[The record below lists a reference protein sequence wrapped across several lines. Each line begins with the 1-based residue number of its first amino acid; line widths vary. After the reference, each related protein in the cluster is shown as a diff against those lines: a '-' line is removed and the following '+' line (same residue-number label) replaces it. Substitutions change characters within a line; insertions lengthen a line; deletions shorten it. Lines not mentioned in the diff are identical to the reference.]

1 MSFATRWKVLSAVQK
16 GDWESK
22 LLLAAQLAVGV
33 VAVLG
38 VLGMVTLQPLFLLAF
53 ASTLGLMVL
62 GIVLFV
68 IVAVLSQRTLV
79 LEEYDA
85 KQIVF
90 REGDV
95 GRHLY
100 VIKSGS
106 VEIAVRKPDGTEQVV
121 RSLGAGEYFGEM
133 ALLGKA
139 PRNATARTVTGTQL
153 LKMNRGSFA
162 ALYTN
167 LPGLRDQFNKK
178 MEDRLHELEEQK

>member
-1 MSFATRWKVLSAVQK
+1 MSFAARWKILSSVQK

-22 LLLAAQLAVGV
+22 ALLVAQLVVGV

-38 VLGMVTLQPLFLLAF
+38 ILGMLTLQPLFLLAF

-62 GIVLFV
+62 GIVLFIV
-68 IVAVLSQRTLV
+68 VAVFSQRTMV

-85 KQIVF
+85 KETIF

-106 VEIAVRKPDGTEQVV
+106 VEIVVRKPDGGEQVV

-133 ALLGKA
+133 ALLGRA
-139 PRNATARTVTGTQL
+139 PRNATARTSSATQL
-153 LKMNRGSFA
+153 LKMNRTSFA
-162 ALYTN
+162 TLYTN

-178 MEDRLHELEEQK
+178 MEDRLHELEAKK

>member
-1 MSFATRWKVLSAVQK
+1 MSFGTRWKVLSNVGK

-22 LLLAAQLAVGV
+22 LLLVAQVAVGL

-38 VLGMVTLQPLFLLAF
+38 VLGMFTLQPLWLLAF
-53 ASTLGLMVL
+53 SSTHAILVL

-68 IVAVLSQRTLV
+68 VVAVFSQRTMV
-79 LEEYDA
+79 LEEFDA
-85 KQIVF
+85 NEVIF

-100 VIKSGS
+100 VIKSGN
-106 VEIAVRKPDGTEQVV
+106 VDIVVRRPDGAEQVV
-121 RSLGAGEYFGEM
+121 RSLSTGEYFGEM

-139 PRNATARTVTGTQL
+139 PRNATARTAVPSQL
-153 LKMNRGSFA
+153 LKMNRTSFA

-178 MEDRLHELEEQK
+178 MEDRLHELEAKK

>member
-1 MSFATRWKVLSAVQK
+1 MSPSMRWRVLSAVQK

-22 LLLAAQLAVGV
+22 ALLVAQLVVGV

-38 VLGMVTLQPLFLLAF
+38 VLGMLTLQPLFLLAF

-68 IVAVLSQRTLV
+68 VVAVFSQRTMV

-85 KQIVF
+85 KEVIF
-90 REGDV
+90 REGDA

-100 VIKSGS
+100 VIKAGS
-106 VEIAVRKPDGTEQVV
+106 VEIVVRKPDGTEQVV

-133 ALLGKA
+133 ALLGRA
-139 PRNATARTVTGTQL
+139 PRNATARTSSSTQL
-153 LKMNRGSFA
+153 LKMNRTSFA
-162 ALYTN
+162 TLYTN

-178 MEDRLHELEEQK
+178 MEDRLHELEAKK